1 MHILLC
7 SPCAEGAEIRCNR
20 ECFIAYS
27 ALKEHLALGTD
38 GVY

>member
-1 MHILLC
+1 MQISLYLA
-7 SPCAEGAEIRCNR
+7 CAENAEIWCNAK
-20 ECFIAYS
+20 CFIAYS